1 MTFIIETARLGM
13 REYHPDDAEDFFALC
28 TNPQVMRYTGESAPG
43 SIEEARQAL
52 AGYPDYTKHGFGR
65 WACIHKASGRFI
77 GFTGLKR
84 LEELDGEVDLGY
96 RFFPEFWGQGIAT
109 ESGLPCIRY
118 DFDVLGLDRIIG
130 LALPENVAS
139 VRVLEKCGMTLERY
153 VDYGHQGTPALYAI
167 QKS

>member
-96 RFFPEFWGQGIAT
+96 RFFPEFWGQGLAT

-118 DFDVLGLDRIIG
+118 GFDVLGLHRIIG
-130 LALPENVAS
+130 LALPENSAS
-139 VRVLEKCGMTLERY
+139 VRVLEKCGMRFERL
-153 VDYGHQGTPALYAI
+153 VSCGQQEKVALYAI
-167 QKS
+167 EKS